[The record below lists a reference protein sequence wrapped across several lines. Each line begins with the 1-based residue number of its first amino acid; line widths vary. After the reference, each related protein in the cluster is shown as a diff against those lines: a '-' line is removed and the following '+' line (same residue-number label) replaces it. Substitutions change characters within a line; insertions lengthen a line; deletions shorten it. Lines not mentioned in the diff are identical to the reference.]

1 MSREIVAVLPGIRRR
16 RRRGSCS
23 STTSALCPSSPEE
36 NSKGIL
42 TDRDIVIRCV
52 AAGKQ
57 PDSVKA
63 SELMTRDVAFVTP
76 DQTVHDAVR
85 MMAAEQVRRL
95 PVVSNGFIDGMV
107 SLADI
112 ARRHAGPRSPR
123 PSATSAP
130 RPTAPVTRSG
140 RNSGPVRRRRFGT
153 RARMVCLQSRI
164 CIRERSKPLKK
175 LSGIIRMASFAGSR
189 FGIRRTGPGL
199 RRNAAP
205 GGGCAQSPAFA
216 GDCFLEGDWAIIGTE
231 HGAYVPCERPYILES
246 EGKAA

>member
-1 MSREIVAVLPGIRRR
+1 MQETVKDIMSREIVAVLPGDTAEAAARRMQQHDV
-16 RRRGSCS
+16 GSRPVVS
-23 STTSALCPSSPEE
+23 GGEL
-36 NSKGIL
+36 KGIL

-112 ARRHAGPRSPR
+112 ARRHAGPEIAEAISDI
-123 PSATSAP
+123 SASAY
-130 RPTAPVTRSG
+130 
-140 RNSGPVRRRRFGT
+140 
-153 RARMVCLQSRI
+153 
-164 CIRERSKPLKK
+164 
-175 LSGIIRMASFAGSR
+175 
-189 FGIRRTGPGL
+189 GPGHAV
-199 RRNAAP
+199 R
-205 GGGCAQSPAFA
+205 
-216 GDCFLEGDWAIIGTE
+216 T
-231 HGAYVPCERPYILES
+231 
-246 EGKAA
+246 K